1 MITVSN
7 NPIKHIKRTL
17 ILGILLHMLAS
28 CSDSP
33 TSNKQDDIPVFPDFE
48 QIQIDVS
55 YFLQRPPMKIDGN
68 NSLNDDAYSEAY
80 TYAVNAA
87 NLLNVYSASGFAYF
101 GLAELVQPKFADNI
115 WNWTYSYQT
124 PGVFTEMKLTSKV
137 ANGGYDWNLYLTLD
151 VAGGESVNNL
161 KIMQGFTSTDGKS
174 GNWSLFPSYQGN
186 TTPILE
192 FSWNMK
198 NDTEMDTMFKIFAE
212 GSNSQIP
219 IFEISYQTSSPDYKI
234 EYKNLESGWEKD
246 IYWNTANLAGYI
258 IDDGIKSCWNQ
269 NLETVACS

>member
-101 GLAELVQPKFADNI
+101 GLAELVQP
-115 WNWTYSYQT
+115 
-124 PGVFTEMKLTSKV
+124 
-137 ANGGYDWNLYLTLD
+137 
-151 VAGGESVNNL
+151 
-161 KIMQGFTSTDGKS
+161 
-174 GNWSLFPSYQGN
+174 
-186 TTPILE
+186 
-192 FSWNMK
+192 
-198 NDTEMDTMFKIFAE
+198 
-212 GSNSQIP
+212 
-219 IFEISYQTSSPDYKI
+219 
-234 EYKNLESGWEKD
+234 
-246 IYWNTANLAGYI
+246 
-258 IDDGIKSCWNQ
+258 
-269 NLETVACS
+269 